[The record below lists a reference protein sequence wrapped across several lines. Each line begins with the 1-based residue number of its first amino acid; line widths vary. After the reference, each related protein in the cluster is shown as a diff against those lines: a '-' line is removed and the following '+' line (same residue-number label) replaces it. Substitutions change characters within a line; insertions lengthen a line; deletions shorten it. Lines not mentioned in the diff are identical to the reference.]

1 MSQFFIKT
9 HLDLIKKVLYFKKN
23 ERRYTMPVSTTAL
36 TKKEKLAIEAR
47 KFITRVYAWMAVAL
61 IVSAVSAVFAAG
73 SEAAFKL
80 IWGGR
85 HIGFY
90 VLVAV
95 EILLVI
101 IISASLQ
108 KIPVG
113 FAGFLFVL
121 YSIVNGLTLSAIFL
135 VFDIH
140 SIGIV
145 FLISAGMFIAMSL
158 YGRFTKQ
165 DLNSVGRYLMMALF
179 GLIIL
184 AVVNFFLKSDIVQWI
199 ISLVTLVVFIG
210 LTAYDTNKI
219 VRASQLADG
228 SEVFKKAA
236 IYGALELYLDFLN
249 IFLSLLNLF
258 GKKR

>member
-1 MSQFFIKT
+1 
-9 HLDLIKKVLYFKKN
+9 
-23 ERRYTMPVSTTAL
+23 MPDSTTAL
-36 TKKEKLAIEAR
+36 TKKEKVALEAR
-47 KFITRVYAWMAVAL
+47 KFIARVYGWMAVAL
-61 IVSAVSAVFAAG
+61 VLSAASAFFAAVTPAVYNFLW
-73 SEAAFKL
+73 S
-80 IWGGR
+80 GR

-95 EILLVI
+95 EILLVVI
-101 IISASLQ
+101 LSATLQ
-108 KIPVG
+108 KMPVG

-121 YSIVNGLTLSAIFL
+121 YSIVNGMTLSAIFL
-135 VFDIH
+135 VFEIT
-140 SIGIV
+140 SIYIV
-145 FLISAGMFIAMSL
+145 FLISAGMFFAMSL
-158 YGRFTKQ
+158 YGRYTKQ
-165 DLNSVGRYLMMALF
+165 DLNSAGRYLMMAVF
-179 GLIIL
+179 GLVIL
-184 AVVNFFLKSDIVQWI
+184 AVVNLLLKSNILQWI

-219 VRASQLADG
+219 VRASELADG